1 MKFQQ
6 IGALFCSV
14 LIISGCAS
22 STSHDFFINQ
32 YSLDTEEF
40 DRGYEM
46 GLAFAKTEG
55 PFSSSPKDIPSAMQ
69 KIIETESDSYQKGFF
84 AGYRDRK
91 VRNGRV
97 FGTVFWGSYTIL
109 MTGVIVAGIL
119 SEEE

>member
-14 LIISGCAS
+14 LVISGCAS
-22 STSHDFFINQ
+22 STSYDFFINR

-55 PFSSSPKDIPSAMQ
+55 PFSSSPKDVPSVMQ
-69 KIIETESDSYQKGFF
+69 KIIETESDSYQKGFL

-91 VRNGRV
+91 VRNGRTY
-97 FGTVFWGSYTIL
+97 GTVFWGSYAII
-109 MTGVIVAGIL
+109 MTGVIVV
-119 SEEE
+119 